1 MQVSDDAFNAE
12 VAETMPTV
20 HYELPT
26 GYHQDFGAERQRLP
40 ELFFDPQT
48 SGELRR
54 LAADSAS
61 ASGGGGS
68 AGPAGA
74 GGPPGVGG
82 AQASMLSLPAMLQTA
97 ATLCDVDVRGAL
109 YGGIVLV
116 GGNSLVTGLSER
128 LQHEVLARLQTG
140 GGASLRMKLIAS
152 SNSVERRFAPWLGG
166 SILASLGTVHQWP
179 MLNGRLIEH
188 SSKFTPITMG
198 QRSIESTFSYSSLEG
213 VPIGSLFPSPS

>member
-1 MQVSDDAFNAE
+1 MSDDAYNAE
-12 VAETMPTV
+12 VAATMPTV
-20 HYELPT
+20 HYELPS

-40 ELFFDPQT
+40 ELFFDPQN

-54 LAADSAS
+54 LAAESATGNG
-61 ASGGGGS
+61 A
-68 AGPAGA
+68 A
-74 GGPPGVGG
+74 GGAMGP
-82 AQASMLSLPAMLQTA
+82 QASMLSLPAMLQTA

-166 SILASLGTVHQWP
+166 SILASLGTYGYVYSGE
-179 MLNGRLIEH
+179 NDVSISNSYKLIV
-188 SSKFTPITMG
+188 SSNV
-198 QRSIESTFSYSSLEG
+198 S
-213 VPIGSLFPSPS
+213 